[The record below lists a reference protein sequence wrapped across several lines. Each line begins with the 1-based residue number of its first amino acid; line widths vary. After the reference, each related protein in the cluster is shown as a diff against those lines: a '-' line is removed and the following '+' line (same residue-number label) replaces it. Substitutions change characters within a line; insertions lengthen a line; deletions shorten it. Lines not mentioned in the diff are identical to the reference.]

1 MQIREGPSISFIDFL
16 SQSSRRKKIMLCYFW
31 FCASTKAN
39 GGILGADD
47 DDVKYCDC
55 LECANV
61 RIVWITH

>member
-1 MQIREGPSISFIDFL
+1 
-16 SQSSRRKKIMLCYFW
+16 MLCYFW